1 MSQKKI
7 VPLQKN
13 TNMAELRML
22 LPKEKAIVKKL
33 VDLRQNLTKSNLAD
47 FHSAKI
53 LEQII
58 NLDFVALVWDL
69 KEASS
74 VRVYYIPDKDNKEKA
89 QKTFFEICDYLFLLE
104 DLENAEYITLQE
116 INSNTENKEKRIIY
130 NRRKY
135 QQIEKDSETF
145 LRRSDDES
153 GILYWKDMSYLQYNI
168 KIADYLERYV
178 FDRLVYPRN
187 AMVDYE
193 KKHYRTIENRR
204 HRTQNRWN
212 FVSLSLSTIAIIIS
226 IIIPTQCATK
236 IESKDLQR
244 IAKSKDQDIKHAD
257 LSSCPMIPS
266 PCDTINAV
274 KPIEQ

>member
-1 MSQKKI
+1 M
-7 VPLQKN
+7 LQ
-13 TNMAELRML
+13 
-22 LPKEKAIVKKL
+22 PKEKAIVKKL
-33 VDLRQNLTKSNLAD
+33 VDLRQNLTKTNLAD

-58 NLDFVALVWDL
+58 NLDFVALVWDI

-89 QKTFFEICDYLFLLE
+89 QKAFFEICDYLFLLE
-104 DLENAEYITLQE
+104 DLENAGYITLQE
-116 INSNTENKEKRIIY
+116 INSTKENKEKRIIY

-145 LRRSDDES
+145 LKRSEDKS
-153 GILYWKDMSYLQYNI
+153 GILFWKDMSYLQYNI

-178 FDRLVYPRN
+178 YDRLVYPKN
-187 AMVDYE
+187 AIIDY
-193 KKHYRTIENRR
+193 KKEHYRTIENRR

-212 FVSLSLSTIAIIIS
+212 FVSLSLSTIAIMIS
-226 IIIPTQCATK
+226 IIVPTQCSTK

-244 IAKSKDQDIKHAD
+244 IAEARGQDKTHD
-257 LSSCPMIPS
+257 NLVNCPMTPGPS
-266 PCDTINAV
+266 DTANIV
-274 KPIEQ
+274 KPIK